1 MDTDIFAQDNALT
14 DGFVIP
20 DGGDSA
26 VIGKE
31 DIHQAVSTL
40 NRYRAGKANF
50 DRRIVEAEKWFR
62 QQHWQGLRDGKIRQ
76 TGWLFSAI
84 ANKHADFM
92 DNFPDVTVS
101 AREPGDEGAAKALTA
116 VIPVVLDR
124 AEWKKTYSEACYE
137 KIKKGTAVYMVGWDP
152 NAANGLGD
160 VAVRTIDGLNIFW
173 EPGIEDIQDS
183 ANVFTV
189 ELMSHDAIK
198 AAYPD
203 KAELQNLSAPSL
215 TVARYS
221 FDEDIDTSDKSYVV
235 NWYYK
240 RRIGDKTVLH
250 YCRFVQDIVLYASE
264 NDPTRRD
271 SGWYT
276 HGLYP
281 FVFDVFFPDKGTPA
295 GFGLIDISKDTQED
309 IDTVNALMVDCL
321 KRGARVRYFMRD
333 GAAVNAEEYCDLD
346 KDIVHVAGNLD
357 EKDIREINRPDISGN
372 FITLQQ
378 YKIAEMKENT
388 FNRDVNSGGT
398 GGTTTAAGIGALQEA
413 GSKVSRDII
422 AHTYHAFKQICN
434 MIIELIR
441 QFYDVPRYFRILG
454 EDKVARYTAF
464 DNSALQPRPVEPEF
478 GVDFGVKEPVFDLN
492 VKVAKSNTWSKAA
505 QNQDIINFYGMG
517 FFNPE
522 QSTQALACL
531 SVLEIDNKDELI
543 DIIKKNSLKEQFA
556 VQFLPL
562 LLNMANVYAPDI
574 GIQAMQAAAA
584 AGLIDPNA
592 VMPGASPSA
601 PNDGYNN
608 SSSEPSAASAQ
619 NKTAQTD
626 INGGI
631 KRSSA
636 YMDKQTDIA
645 RGRTAPR

>member
-50 DRRIVEAEKWFR
+50 DRRIVDAEKWFR
-62 QQHWQGLRDGKIRQ
+62 QQHWQGLRDSKIRQ

-309 IDTVNALMVDCL
+309 IDTVNALMVNCL
-321 KRGARVRYFMRD
+321 KQGARVRYFMRD
-333 GAAVNAEEYCDLD
+333 GAAVNTEEYCNLD

-357 EKDIREINRPDISGN
+357 ELNIREINRPDISGN

-454 EDKVARYTAF
+454 EDKVAQYTAF

-505 QNQDIINFYGMG
+505 QNQDIINFYGLG

-543 DIIKKNSLKEQFA
+543 DIIKKNSLKEQFTA
-556 VQFLPL
+556 QFLPL

-608 SSSEPSAASAQ
+608 SSSEPSAQ

>member
-14 DGFVIP
+14 DGFVVP
-20 DGGDSA
+20 DEPDSA

-31 DIHQAVSTL
+31 DIHQAVATL

-50 DRRIVEAEKWFR
+50 DNRIVDAEKWFR

-137 KIKKGTAVYMVGWDP
+137 KIKKGTAVYMVGWDS

-264 NDPTRRD
+264 NDPTRKD
-271 SGWYT
+271 IGWYT
-276 HGLYP
+276 HGMYP

-309 IDTVNALMVDCL
+309 IDTVNALMVNCL

-357 EKDIREINRPDISGN
+357 EKDIREISRPDISGN

-454 EDKVARYTAF
+454 EDKVAQYTAF

-478 GVDFGVKEPVFDLN
+478 GVDFGVKEPIFDLN

-543 DIIKKNSLKEQFA
+543 DIIKKNSLKEQFTA
-556 VQFLPL
+556 QFLPL

-592 VMPGASPSA
+592 VMPGASPSS
-601 PNDGYNN
+601 PNDGYS

-619 NKTAQTD
+619 SKAAQTD

>member
-14 DGFVIP
+14 DGFIVP
-20 DGGDSA
+20 DEADSAA

-31 DIHQAVSTL
+31 DIHEAVSVL
-40 NRYRAGKANF
+40 NKYRAGKANF
-50 DRRIVEAEKWFR
+50 DRRIVDAEKWFR

-76 TGWLFSAI
+76 TGWLFAAI

-137 KIKKGTAVYMVGWDP
+137 KIKKGTAVYMVGWDA

-240 RRIGDKTVLH
+240 RRVGDKTVLH

-264 NDPTRRD
+264 NDPTRKD

-276 HGLYP
+276 HGMYP

-309 IDTVNALMVDCL
+309 IDTVNALMVNCL

-333 GAAVNAEEYCDLD
+333 GAAVNAEEYCNLD

-357 EKDIREINRPDISGN
+357 EKDIREISRPDISGN

-441 QFYDVPRYFRILG
+441 QFYDVPRYFRVLG
-454 EDKVARYTAF
+454 EDKVAQYTAF
-464 DNSALQPRPVEPEF
+464 DNSALQPRLVEPEF
-478 GVDFGVKEPVFDLN
+478 GVDFGVKEPVFDLD

-543 DIIKKNSLKEQFA
+543 DIIKKNSLKEQFTA
-556 VQFLPL
+556 QFLPL

-584 AGLIDPNA
+584 AGLVDPNA

-601 PNDGYNN
+601 PNDGYN

-619 NKTAQTD
+619 SKAAETD